1 MQQSRF
7 PRFISTHFLCT
18 FTISYSSYL
27 SAFVFA
33 ISSTD
38 PFPYST
44 TASNLSPNHLFF
56 PLSLRADLDTL
67 LSLREKLSLLWGSL
81 EERKSKSSAKNYS
94 SKPEDTTSPAF
105 ECCLKEYG
113 IRSQRRKDLLK
124 EDDGSEPVKEED
136 EWAKGGAG
144 EVQDKEWGW
153 ERRWRMWGTTIS

>member
-1 MQQSRF
+1 MF
-7 PRFISTHFLCT
+7 
-18 FTISYSSYL
+18 
-27 SAFVFA
+27 FA
-33 ISSTD
+33 
-38 PFPYST
+38 
-44 TASNLSPNHLFF
+44 LSPFHTRHIFLHSFLQSPAPIHSPILQPLLTYLPIISF
-56 PLSLRADLDTL
+56 SPLSLRADLDTL